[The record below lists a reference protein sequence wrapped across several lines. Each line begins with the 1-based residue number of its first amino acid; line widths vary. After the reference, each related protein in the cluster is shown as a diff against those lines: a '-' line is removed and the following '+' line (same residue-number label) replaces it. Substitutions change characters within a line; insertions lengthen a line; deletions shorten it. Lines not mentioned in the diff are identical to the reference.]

1 MRGRVLRCEPQHG
14 GGFGYAKLA
23 VAPPSR
29 GTGVSR
35 PLEEQAEFLL
45 ALIEEQPDLAL
56 DEVIGAMLKC
66 RIPDSR
72 TVV

>member
-1 MRGRVLRCEPQHG
+1 
-14 GGFGYAKLA
+14 
-23 VAPPSR
+23 
-29 GTGVSR
+29 
-35 PLEEQAEFLL
+35 LEEQAEFLL

-56 DEVIGAMLKC
+56 DEVICAMLKC